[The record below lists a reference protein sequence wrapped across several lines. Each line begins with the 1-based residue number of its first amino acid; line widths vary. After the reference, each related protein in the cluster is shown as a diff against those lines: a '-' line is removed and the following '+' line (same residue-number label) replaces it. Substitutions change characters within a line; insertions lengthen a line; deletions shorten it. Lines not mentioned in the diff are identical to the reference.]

1 MKTTLRALLLP
12 LLLLSA
18 CGGGGSAPSSA
29 DAAKAGAV
37 AKQLAADPAKGADA
51 LKASGWSEAEFEAL
65 LYDIAADPALSR
77 AYIEA
82 MR

>member
-1 MKTTLRALLLP
+1 MKTTLRALLIP

-18 CGGGGSAPSSA
+18 CGGSGSAPSAA
-29 DAAKAGAV
+29 DATKAGGV
-37 AKQLAADPAKGADA
+37 AKQLAADPAKGAEA

-65 LYDIAADPALSR
+65 LYDIAADPALSKV
-77 AYIEA
+77 YLEA